1 VQTMTSSTIA
11 LCHLD
16 DIPTGLGRGFDV
28 AGKRIA
34 VFKSRTGRV
43 FAVDG
48 VCPHKNGPIAD
59 GMIVGE
65 SVVCP
70 LHTYRFDAT
79 TGACDQAT
87 VCSIATYP
95 VEVRR
100 GVVHLTVTPS

>member
-1 VQTMTSSTIA
+1 MQTMPPPTIP

-28 AGKRIA
+28 GGKRVA

-48 VCPHKNGPIAD
+48 VCPHKQGPLAD
-59 GMIVGE
+59 GMLVGE

-70 LHTYRFDAT
+70 LHAFRFDGT
-79 TGACDQAT
+79 SGECDQPG
-87 VCSIATYP
+87 VCAITTYP
-95 VEVRR
+95 VVVHRC
-100 GVVHLTVTPS
+100 VVHLTVVPG